1 MYRKILLPTDGSLLS
16 DAAIA
21 QGVELAKSMG
31 ATLVGMTVT
40 APFHTFALDPLMVS
54 DTKESYKKDCEALA
68 TKYLDAIKAVASAAG
83 VPCEVTHVD
92 AEHPYEGI
100 IETAKTAGC
109 DLIVMASHGRRG
121 TSALVLGSETVK
133 V

>member
-92 AEHPYEGI
+92 SKLDPGSGLPLRDDCPVAAIGGGQSPN
-100 IETAKTAGC
+100 TGC
-109 DLIVMASHGRRG
+109 PP
-121 TSALVLGSETVK
+121 
-133 V
+133 

>member
-92 AEHPYEGI
+92 ASTPTRESSKRRRQRGATSSSWLRTGAGGPRPWSLA
-100 IETAKTAGC
+100 AKP
-109 DLIVMASHGRRG
+109 
-121 TSALVLGSETVK
+121 
-133 V
+133 